1 MEENLMTQVPLP
13 QPQLEPTGITSDQYE
28 EFTLQKL
35 ELRNGFY
42 EYGGQDVK
50 GFHLAVLTNMGLRAA
65 VREVPISRWLES
77 IEEYLSQHPKLNFDS
92 DLGET
97 MLNRFNRGM
106 ENLKAVADYL
116 EEQDKNNDTDNR

>member
-1 MEENLMTQVPLP
+1 MTQVPLP

-65 VREVPISRWLES
+65 VREVPILLWLES

>member
-1 MEENLMTQVPLP
+1 MTQVPLP

>member
-1 MEENLMTQVPLP
+1 MEENLMTETPLP

-35 ELRNGFY
+35 ELWKGFY

-65 VREVPISRWLES
+65 VREVPISLWLES

-92 DLGET
+92 DLGEA

-106 ENLKAVADYL
+106 EDLKAVADYL
-116 EEQDKNNDTDNR
+116 EQDKNNDTDNR

>member
-1 MEENLMTQVPLP
+1 MTQVPLP

-106 ENLKAVADYL
+106 EDLKAVADYL

>member
-1 MEENLMTQVPLP
+1 MTQVPLP

-92 DLGET
+92 DLGKT

-106 ENLKAVADYL
+106 EDLKAVADYL

>member
-1 MEENLMTQVPLP
+1 MTQVPLP

-65 VREVPISRWLES
+65 VREVPISLWLES

-106 ENLKAVADYL
+106 EDLKAVADYL